1 VDEPAPTRSPL
12 RARLHTVIFEADTPG
27 GKAFDVALLIA
38 ICLSIAVVC
47 MESVAEYQQEYGAQ
61 LRTVEWVLTVLFTIE
76 YLLRLYC
83 VDKPARYARSFYGV
97 VDLLAILPTYLS
109 LVFPG
114 AHSLIIIR
122 VLRLLRVFRI
132 FKLGHFVQEAEIL
145 RLALTNSRRKIL
157 VFIGGVL
164 SLVLILGT
172 LMYIVETGS
181 DGGFTNIP
189 ESVYWAVVTM
199 TTVGYGDI
207 APATVLGKFIASFV
221 MILGYGIIAVPTG
234 IVGLEMHRASRSVEG
249 GVDISTQACPAC
261 AAEGHVPGAV
271 FCNRCGAALH
281 PEDVHPEDVQ
291 PD

>member
-1 VDEPAPTRSPL
+1 MDEPAPTRSPL

-38 ICLSIAVVC
+38 ILLSIAVVC
-47 MESVAEYQQEYGAQ
+47 LESVAEYRAQ
-61 LRTVEWVLTVLFTIE
+61 YRTLLRTVEWVLTVLFTVE

-83 VDKPARYARSFYGV
+83 VGKPLQYARSFYGV

-122 VLRLLRVFRI
+122 VLRLLRVFRV

-189 ESVYWAVVTM
+189 ESVYWAIVTM

-234 IVGLEMHRASRSVEG
+234 IVGVEMHRASRSVEG
-249 GVDISTQACPAC
+249 ADISTQACPAC
-261 AAEGHVPGAV
+261 AAEGHVPEAA
-271 FCNRCGAALH
+271 FCNRCGAALY